1 MNYSYIRA
9 FIRQIDASSLFCDS
23 MRVLSK
29 EGSVVLYDHA
39 KEIAVLCYFCLISGC
54 GDYYC
59 SGNDLSNFANV
70 SPDSMADMAK
80 QGGDIL
86 LYVIILSTLCL
97 L

>member
-1 MNYSYIRA
+1 MMM
-9 FIRQIDASSLFCDS
+9 DALYN
-23 MRVLSK
+23 
-29 EGSVVLYDHA
+29 SVVLHDHA
-39 KEIAVLCYFCLISGC
+39 KKIAVLCYFCLISGS